1 MQEMAAGLGNAGG
14 GVKNAGGGVGMAGAC
29 MEWRLGVGSRL

>member
-1 MQEMAAGLGNAGG
+1 MQGMAAGLGNAGG
-14 GVKNAGGGVGMAGAC
+14 GVKNAGGGVGMAVEC